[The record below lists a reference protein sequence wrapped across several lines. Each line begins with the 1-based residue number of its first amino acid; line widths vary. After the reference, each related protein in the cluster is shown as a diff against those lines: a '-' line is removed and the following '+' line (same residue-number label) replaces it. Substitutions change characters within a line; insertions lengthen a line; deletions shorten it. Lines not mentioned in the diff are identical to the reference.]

1 MGAATERL
9 LFFSAI
15 AVLSYTPYHH
25 MALSRLTA
33 GILCPYMQNQVLIN
47 RHASISAAVRAE
59 RGLPENLIR
68 LCVGIEDPRDLID
81 DLEASLL
88 SAGAIQHNLA
98 YSPLSQAK
106 IAELYNESP
115 ARWIEERSKAVK
127 RPGQKDEEGSALDRL
142 VKGFAVKLGLDSEE
156 NEEKEKGE
164 EQGRQLA
171 EEVTVSAPGKVIMF
185 GEHAVVHGVVSD
197 KSA

>member
-1 MGAATERL
+1 M
-9 LFFSAI
+9 
-15 AVLSYTPYHH
+15 
-25 MALSRLTA
+25 
-33 GILCPYMQNQVLIN
+33 LIN

-127 RPGQKDEEGSALDRL
+127 RPGQKEEEGSALDRL
-142 VKGFAVKLGLDSEE
+142 VKGFAVKLGLEKEE
-156 NEEKEKGE
+156 EQEEKEE
-164 EQGRQLA
+164 DQGRQLA
-171 EEVTVSAPGKVIMF
+171 EDVTVSAPGKVIMF

-197 KSA
+197 KST